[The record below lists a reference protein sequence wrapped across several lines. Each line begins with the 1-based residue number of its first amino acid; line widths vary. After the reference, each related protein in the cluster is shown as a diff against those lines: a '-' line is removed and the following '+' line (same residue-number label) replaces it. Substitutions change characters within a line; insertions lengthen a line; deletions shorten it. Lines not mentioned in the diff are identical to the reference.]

1 MEFLRFGS
9 SIPGSYWGCC
19 AVCIIQDFKQSPDDK
34 ASIQLVGGDGGNPII
49 RGGEIA
55 FAGPTWKD
63 IFLQRL
69 RYGTFSESDMPNHTF
84 LAVLT
89 SEQISSGYGREW
101 LAILK
106 EQGFEFIRSVDNSVY
121 TGEKVMSPGEV
132 FSEGEEDEYWED
144 DEGEEGVSSHP
155 NYIFGL
161 FRNIGKGSI
170 TNPFLPPKAW
180 TDLPKVTAE
189 VYDYLGYTKDD
200 RLNNSQ
206 ELSDSLRET
215 QLPLYEALPK
225 GVFYTEKQLEEM
237 DVPIHYAG
245 KRSRYPQQPKKTRQI
260 LEEAETKNPKAGKTT
275 LAPWG

>member
-19 AVCIIQDFKQSPDDK
+19 AVCIIQDFKQSPNDK

-69 RYGTFSESDMPNHTF
+69 RYGTFSERDMPNHTF

-121 TGEKVMSPGEV
+121 TGEKMMSPGEV

-180 TDLPKVTAE
+180 TELPDVVPEPMGYLADYSKELADEIRTA
-189 VYDYLGYTKDD
+189 
-200 RLNNSQ
+200 
-206 ELSDSLRET
+206 

-225 GVFYTEKQLEEM
+225 DVFYTEKQLEEM

-260 LEEAETKNPKAGKTT
+260 LEEAETKNSKAGKTT
-275 LAPWG
+275 PAPWG